1 MGAGFTSLGVALRG
15 GFGLVVETAAMGRGG
30 GELESASV
38 YRLLLGDGEVLWLWR
53 FGV

>member
-1 MGAGFTSLGVALRG
+1 MGAGFTSSGVALRG
-15 GFGLVVETAAMGRGG
+15 WFGLVVETAAMGRG